1 MRLAA
6 EAVIP
11 AERSRATLPVLFGVV
26 ILDLVGFGIVMPIL
40 PFYAR
45 EFGADAT
52 RLGFLLMVYAA
63 AQFVCAPLWGR
74 LSDRI
79 GRRPVMLLTVA
90 GTSLSLLAMGLA
102 DSLEWLF
109 LARILG
115 GCFAANVG
123 VASAY
128 IADVTGEDER
138 TRWMGMLGASFGVGF
153 VLGPAIGGILAPY
166 GYAVPM
172 LVAAGLAA
180 LNFGQ
185 AVFSLREPPRHAR
198 ADGQGA
204 EVRRLT
210 VLRDPL
216 IRWLCLSNLLFS
228 VAVTQLETV
237 FAFFMMDRFSYDAR
251 EVALILVGMA
261 VVMGGIQG
269 GGMKAL
275 SERFAERTLVIAGT
289 GLLAGAFLALPASP
303 SVGVLL
309 APLGVA
315 AVGRAIVQP
324 SLMSLVS
331 VAAEPERRG
340 IAMGT
345 FQSAAS
351 LARVVGPVA
360 AGWLYDREDAAPF
373 WLAGGLLLAVALLA
387 RALPTRA
394 EPVAPVTEQPARR

>member
-1 MRLAA
+1 
-6 EAVIP
+6 
-11 AERSRATLPVLFGVV
+11 VV

-52 RLGFLLMVYAA
+52 TLGFLLMVYAA
-63 AQFVCAPLWGR
+63 AQFVCAPLWGW

-79 GRRPVMLLTVA
+79 GRRPVMLVTVA
-90 GTSLSLLAMGLA
+90 GTSLSLLALGLA
-102 DSLEWLF
+102 GSLEWLF

-115 GCFAANVG
+115 GCFAANIG

-153 VLGPAIGGILAPY
+153 VLGPAIGGLLAPY
-166 GYAVPM
+166 GYGVPM

-185 AVFSLREPPRHAR
+185 AVFVLREPPSHAQSER
-198 ADGQGA
+198 SA
-204 EVRRLT
+204 EAGRLA
-210 VLRDPL
+210 VLRDPM

-228 VAVTQLETV
+228 IAVTQLETV

-251 EVALILVGMA
+251 EVAFVLVGMA

-275 SERFAERTLVIAGT
+275 SARFSERALVFAGT
-289 GLLAGAFLALPASP
+289 LLLALAFLGIPESASVAL
-303 SVGVLL
+303 LL
-309 APLGVA
+309 APLGLA
-315 AVGRAIVQP
+315 AGGRAVVQP
-324 SLMSLVS
+324 SLLSLVS
-331 VAAEPERRG
+331 VAADPRSRG
-340 IAMGT
+340 VAMGT

-360 AGWLYDREDAAPF
+360 AGWLYDREYAAPF
-373 WLAGGLLLAVALLA
+373 WLAAGLLIVVALLS
-387 RALPTRA
+387 RGLPGREA
-394 EPVAPVTEQPARR
+394 AGDDAPR